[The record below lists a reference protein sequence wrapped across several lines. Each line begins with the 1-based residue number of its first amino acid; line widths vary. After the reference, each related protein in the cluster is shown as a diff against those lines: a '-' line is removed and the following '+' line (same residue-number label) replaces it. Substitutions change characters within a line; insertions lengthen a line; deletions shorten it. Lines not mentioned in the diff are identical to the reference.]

1 MHAPKPAAA
10 PAPASGAAA
19 KRLTAEEYLSA
30 LHDQGIDCL
39 FANAGTDFPPII
51 EAFSRM
57 KQAGEAAPRPV
68 TVPHENAAVC
78 MAHGYYLM
86 TGRPQALMVHV
97 NVGTANTLCALINS
111 ARDNVPILLTAGRTP
126 ITESGLLGTRSR
138 PIHWAQEMFDQA
150 GMLRETVKWD
160 YELHAGQ
167 HPGDV
172 VGRALEIAMTEPR
185 GPVYLTLPREVL
197 AMQSPAARPAAR
209 RAVSAAAHPAP
220 DAIAQ
225 AAEWLAAAE
234 RPLIIAARSGSTT
247 AGVEALSR
255 LAERYA
261 LPVVSHNPRY
271 VCLPYSHPMHLGFL
285 PKEPLAEA
293 DVVVVL
299 DSDVPWILNLEG
311 PPAGAKV
318 IHVGIDP
325 AFVRYPMRSFPSDL
339 TIAANTEA
347 TIRALDS
354 ALGRSG
360 LAKKPQTEARR
371 SKITAQ
377 SARQRAVWKDEAEKA
392 GKDAVI
398 RPAWISHCLG
408 EVLGD
413 DAVVFNE
420 YPLKAEYCA
429 FERSMSYFGLSPA
442 GGLGWSLPA
451 ALGAKLA
458 APEKLCVATIGDGS
472 YIFANPTACHWVSD
486 AHQLPVL
493 TIVFNNSLWGAV
505 RNATLAM
512 YREGAAAKDNHRTLA
527 DLSPSPAFEKLV
539 EAQGGFGE
547 RVEKPADLPAALR
560 RAVEAVRGGRQALLN
575 VVCQT

>member
-10 PAPASGAAA
+10 PASATGGAA
-19 KRLTAEEYLSA
+19 KRLTAEDYLAA

-97 NVGTANTLCALINS
+97 NVGTANTICALINI
-111 ARDNVPILLTAGRTP
+111 ARDNIPLLLTAGRNP
-126 ITESGLLGTRSR
+126 ITETGPHGTRSR

-150 GMLRETVKWD
+150 GMLREAVKWD
-160 YELHAGQ
+160 YELHANQ

-172 VGRALEIAMTEPR
+172 VGRAMEIAMTEPR
-185 GPVYLTLPREVL
+185 GPVYLSLPREVL
-197 AMQSPAARPAAR
+197 AMESPAARPATR
-209 RAVSAAAHPAP
+209 RSPPGAATPNAA
-220 DAIAQ
+220 DIAK

-234 RPLIIAARSGSTT
+234 RPLIIAARSGVSVG
-247 AGVEALSR
+247 GVEALSQ

-271 VCLPYSHPMHLGFL
+271 VCLPHSHPMHLGFL
-285 PKEPLAEA
+285 PKQPLAEA

-299 DSDVPWILNLEG
+299 DSDVPWILSSEG
-311 PPAGAKV
+311 PPAGAKI
-318 IHVGIDP
+318 IHIGIDP
-325 AFVRYPMRSFPSDL
+325 TFVRYPMRSYPSDL
-339 TIAANTEA
+339 TITAAPEEA
-347 TIRALDS
+347 IRALDA
-354 ALGRSG
+354 ALAKTG
-360 LAKKPQTEARR
+360 LAKKPATETRR
-371 SKITAQ
+371 TKLAEQSKRLRTT
-377 SARQRAVWKDEAEKA
+377 WKEEAEKS
-392 GKDAVI
+392 GQEPVI
-398 RPAWISHCLG
+398 RPPWISKCLG

-420 YPLKAEYCA
+420 YPLKLEYCPL
-429 FERSMSYFGLSPA
+429 EKPNSYFGLSPA

-458 APEKLCVATIGDGS
+458 APEKLCVATLGDGA
-472 YIFANPTACHWVSD
+472 YIFTNPTACHWVSA
-486 AHQLPVL
+486 AHELPVL
-493 TIVFNNSLWGAV
+493 TVVFNNAMWGAV
-505 RNATLAM
+505 RNSTLAM

-527 DLSPSPAFEKLV
+527 DLSPSPAFEKIV

-547 RVEKPADLPAALR
+547 RVEKPADLPGALK
-560 RAVEAVRGGRQALLN
+560 RAVAAVRGGKQALLN
-575 VVCQT
+575 VVFQA

>member
-1 MHAPKPAAA
+1 MHAPKPAAT
-10 PAPASGAAA
+10 PAASVAA
-19 KRLTAEEYLSA
+19 KRLTAEDYLAA
-30 LHDQGIDCL
+30 LRAQGVDCL

-97 NVGTANTLCALINS
+97 NVGTANTICALINS
-111 ARDNVPILLTAGRTP
+111 ARDNVPMLLTAGRTP
-126 ITESGLLGTRSR
+126 ITETGPHGTRSR

-150 GMLRETVKWD
+150 GMLREAVKWD
-160 YELHAGQ
+160 YELHATQ

-172 VGRALEIAMTEPR
+172 VGRAMEIAMAEPR

-197 AMQSPAARPAAR
+197 AMESPASRPATR
-209 RAVSAAAHPAP
+209 RAVAGAPAANAA
-220 DAIAQ
+220 DIAQ

-234 RPLIIAARSGSTT
+234 RPLIIAARSGSTKG
-247 AGVEALSR
+247 GVEALAQ

-271 VCLPYSHPMHLGFL
+271 VCLPHSHPMHLGFL
-285 PKEPLAEA
+285 PKVPLAEA

-311 PPAGAKV
+311 PPAGAKI
-318 IHVGIDP
+318 IHIGIDP
-325 AFVRYPMRSFPSDL
+325 LFARYPMRSFPSDL
-339 TIAANTEA
+339 VITASPEAA
-347 TIRALDS
+347 IRSLDAALEK
-354 ALGRSG
+354 SG
-360 LAKKPQTEARR
+360 LAGKPQTATRR
-371 SKITAQ
+371 TRVTEQ
-377 SARQRAVWKDEAEKA
+377 SARMRATWKEEAEKA
-392 GKDAVI
+392 GKEPVI
-398 RPAWISHCLG
+398 RPPWISKCLAD
-408 EVLGD
+408 VLGD

-420 YPLKAEYCA
+420 YPLKMEHCA
-429 FERSMSYFGLSPA
+429 FDRPMSYFGLSPA

-458 APEKLCVATIGDGS
+458 APEKLCVATLGDGS
-472 YIFANPTACHWVSD
+472 YIFTNPTACHWVAA
-486 AHQLPVL
+486 AHELPVL
-493 TIVFNNSLWGAV
+493 TIVFNNSMWGAV

-512 YREGAAAKDNHRTLA
+512 YKEGAAAKDNHRTLA

-539 EAQGGFGE
+539 EAQGGYGE
-547 RVEKPADLPAALR
+547 KVEKPADLPGALK
-560 RAVEAVRGGRQALLN
+560 RAIEAVRGGRQALLN
-575 VVCQT
+575 VVCQTP